1 MENNSM
7 TPDVPAKTRATL
19 RHTGRPRTLR
29 AVVGRT
35 FVDWFADDVP
45 HYGAA
50 LAFYTIF
57 SAAPIS
63 IIVIA
68 IAGSIYGPETVEQG
82 LLSQVARLTGPHTA
96 EFLGAMIQSA
106 RQSSSGFAATVLGF
120 GIMFLGATAFFGELQ
135 NALNKVWNVDVEI
148 HLIFWSVLVRRLLS
162 FLMVLLAGAVFGVM
176 LLVNT
181 FLTAMQAYMVG
192 WIPDWTLGSL
202 RVVEMLISLL
212 LSSVLFAVIYKLLPD
227 VSIAWKDVWVGAVVT
242 SVLFNFGRLLIG
254 LYLGRKSFTSAY
266 GAASAFV
273 LLLFWVYYSAQVV
286 LLGAEFTKVFARTY
300 GKGFAQKGRRY
311 LRPTVPPHPPT
322 LKEAYRP
329 EPKNR

>member
-1 MENNSM
+1 MESNSRA
-7 TPDVPAKTRATL
+7 PDAPAKKPATRRHRGRL
-19 RHTGRPRTLR
+19 RMLR
-29 AVVGRT
+29 AVVGRA

-68 IAGSIYGPETVEQG
+68 IAGSIYGAETVEQG
-82 LLSQVARLTGPHTA
+82 LISQVAQVTGPHTA

-106 RQSSSGFAATVLGF
+106 RRSSSGFATTLLGF
-120 GIMFLGATAFFGELQ
+120 VIMFLGATAFFGELQ
-135 NALNKVWNVDVEI
+135 NALNKVWNVNVEI
-148 HLIFWSVLVRRLLS
+148 HLIFWSVLVKRLLS
-162 FLMVLLAGAVFGVM
+162 FLMVLLAGVVFVVM

-202 RVVEMLISLL
+202 RVMEMLISLV

-227 VSIAWKDVWVGAVVT
+227 VRIAWKDVWVGAVVT

-300 GKGFAQKGRRY
+300 GKGFTQKGRRY
-311 LRPTVPPHPPT
+311 LRPTVPPHQPT
-322 LKEAYRP
+322 P
-329 EPKNR
+329 TGDVSP